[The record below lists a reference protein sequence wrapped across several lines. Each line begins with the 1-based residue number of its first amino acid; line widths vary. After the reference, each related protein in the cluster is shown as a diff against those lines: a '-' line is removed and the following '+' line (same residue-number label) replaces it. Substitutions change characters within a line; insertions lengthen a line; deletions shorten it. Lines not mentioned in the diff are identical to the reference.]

1 MNKQVEERLS
11 FYESGTVPRKNID
24 VMHETAVKVQKA
36 KIDAEAKA
44 SASKPAKR
52 KKSQDDDEVDVTF
65 PFGLRLSL
73 ITAHATGTKEDEKKE
88 KKEKKIRKGRQ
99 SKKEEKDGHDGEN
112 LMFKTTRSR
121 HVPFDFS
128 IHAHTT
134 MSRLHTHFLLLLSL
148 MVRPE

>member
-36 KIDAEAKA
+36 KTDAEAKA

-88 KKEKKIRKGRQ
+88 KKEIRKARQ

-112 LMFKTTRSR
+112 LMFETTRSR
-121 HVPFDFS
+121 HVPLDFS

-134 MSRLHTHFLLLLSL
+134 MSHLRTLFLSLLSL